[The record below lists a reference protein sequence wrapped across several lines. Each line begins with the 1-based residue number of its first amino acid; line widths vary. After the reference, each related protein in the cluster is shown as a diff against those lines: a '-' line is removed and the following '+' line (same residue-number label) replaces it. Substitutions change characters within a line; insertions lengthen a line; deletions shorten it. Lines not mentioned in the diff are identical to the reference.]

1 MDFCFSL
8 ASEDSSLCVCFNTNP
23 KGLLELYRDIFCRPR
38 EKKKKGLQEK
48 NHHHLRHHGK
58 CDLHEA
64 LQAVYSIVFL
74 FFSVCLEH
82 IVDII

>member
-8 ASEDSSLCVCFNTNP
+8 ASEDPSLCVCFNTNP
-23 KGLLELYRDIFCRPR
+23 KGLLELYRDIFCRPQ
-38 EKKKKGLQEK
+38 KKGLNEK

-64 LQAVYSIVFL
+64 LLSSL
-74 FFSVCLEH
+74 FFCFPFFFVVCLEH
-82 IVDII
+82 CC